1 MAGLP
6 CAEIGVCGSLS
17 LSEWFTRSLLRSFL
31 HKPQHSKHTRLH
43 KSQNAETRS
52 VLNTKTCFGTNSE
65 TNIYLHDVMM
75 PMCYVKRRDSTSHI
89 NVAGAELPS
98 HAASSSSSTVMPRA
112 CTSSLVV
119 GGSSWSRS
127 CRSSRTSGEQ
137 SSKPRRSSLA
147 HAPRGCR
154 GSRPP
159 LLSGASTPSRGVRC
173 SDVVVNRVPGR

>member
-1 MAGLP
+1 M
-6 CAEIGVCGSLS
+6 CGSLS

-98 HAASSSSSTVMPRA
+98 HAASSSSSTVMPKLVLVLWLLVRA
-112 CTSSLVV
+112 RGLDLVDLV
-119 GGSSWSRS
+119 EPPASKAQSRGGLV
-127 CRSSRTSGEQ
+127 SRT
-137 SSKPRRSSLA
+137 PVL
-147 HAPRGCR
+147 
-154 GSRPP
+154 
-159 LLSGASTPSRGVRC
+159 TV
-173 SDVVVNRVPGR
+173 

>member
-1 MAGLP
+1 MCSGTWGRSDRPRLGEQPAIAAVPLHQPPSLGPTLHLPTFRSFRSRVLPLRVHESDVRATPHAHAIHWIDVAGLP

-89 NVAGAELPS
+89 
-98 HAASSSSSTVMPRA
+98 M
-112 CTSSLVV
+112 
-119 GGSSWSRS
+119 
-127 CRSSRTSGEQ
+127 
-137 SSKPRRSSLA
+137 
-147 HAPRGCR
+147 
-154 GSRPP
+154 
-159 LLSGASTPSRGVRC
+159 
-173 SDVVVNRVPGR
+173 